1 MIYLKDFTHL
11 DKKEI
16 LLVWQWRNDEKISQ
30 FMKTKHIDFQEHLN
44 FIITLKKDQTKKYFL
59 VFKDNE
65 AIGVID
71 FINITQDSCEFGLY
85 AKPNL
90 KGVGQI
96 LMQEIKKYAFE
107 ILKIKE
113 LKACVFKQN
122 KRALSL
128 YLKNDFYIEHEDK
141 DMFYVKLKNTKKKNI
156 LRANPLKLIQHN
168 WKNNNILLMTQN
180 HQNNILLKNYINLNH
195 IEKEKMRKYRN
206 HLEVRRYLYQ
216 THFISK
222 LEHKNFI
229 KKLKHNTKKSYFCVI
244 LGKQIIGHINFHIKE
259 NEIDFGFYANPF
271 SRILGIGRILEQ
283 ISIYYAFKIIN
294 TPILSLEIFSDNTQ
308 VINLHHKFGF
318 KIIQESAYKNRK
330 ILKMS
335 LNNPYCKTFFS

>member
-1 MIYLKDFTHL
+1 
-11 DKKEI
+11 
-16 LLVWQWRNDEKISQ
+16 
-30 FMKTKHIDFQEHLN
+30 MKF
-44 FIITLKKDQTKKYFL
+44 
-59 VFKDNE
+59 
-65 AIGVID
+65 
-71 FINITQDSCEFGLY
+71 
-85 AKPNL
+85 
-90 KGVGQI
+90 
-96 LMQEIKKYAFE
+96 
-107 ILKIKE
+107 
-113 LKACVFKQN
+113 
-122 KRALSL
+122 
-128 YLKNDFYIEHEDK
+128 
-141 DMFYVKLKNTKKKNI
+141 
-156 LRANPLKLIQHN
+156 IQHN
-168 WKNNNILLMTQN
+168 RKNNNILLITQD

-206 HLEVRRYLYQ
+206 HPEVRKHLYQ

-244 LGKQIIGHINFHIKE
+244 LDGQIVGNINFHIKE

-308 VINLHHKFGF
+308 VINLHHKFDF

-335 LNNPYCKTFFS
+335 LNNPYRKTFFS